1 MGDTEGGGGC
11 VWGGISDLLSA
22 TLGLGQGVGG
32 GRSGCSIRP
41 YSGCGWRG
49 AGCRVQ
55 GAQTLASAIVIA
67 RSAWN
72 ESSASARSTPSWWG
86 VAEFVDL
93 PAKPCRA
100 YSSRITDDQRY
111 KVGLLVVTKLRHH
124 PVIAQ
129 MFAVV

>member
-55 GAQTLASAIVIA
+55 GA
-67 RSAWN
+67 
-72 ESSASARSTPSWWG
+72 
-86 VAEFVDL
+86 DL
-93 PAKPCRA
+93 GLGHRD
-100 YSSRITDDQRY
+100 RE
-111 KVGLLVVTKLRHH
+111 VGLERLERIGTQHAKLVDAKGGIRGGVREGVGVRGVGQAGGSGSGAGRATLGSRLE
-124 PVIAQ
+124 AG
-129 MFAVV
+129 

>member
-86 VAEFVDL
+86 VW
-93 PAKPCRA
+93 RGG
-100 YSSRITDDQRY
+100 QGGG
-111 KVGLLVVTKLRHH
+111 KVGGRGGVKVGGRCGVRYGVRGGVRVRQVVR
-124 PVIAQ
+124 V
-129 MFAVV
+129 